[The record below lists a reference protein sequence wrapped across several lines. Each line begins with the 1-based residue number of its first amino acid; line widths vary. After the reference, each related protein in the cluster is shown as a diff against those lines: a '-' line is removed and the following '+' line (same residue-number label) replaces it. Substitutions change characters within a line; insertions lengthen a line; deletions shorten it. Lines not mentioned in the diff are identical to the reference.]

1 MISKSRFTIAFV
13 AVAIGCFGLVRP
25 APAAQVFDSNGFEAP
40 RYIPG
45 DLAGQ
50 DTAGP
55 WLKDA
60 GTATALVQSTVKQS
74 GAQAVQLNRPASAA
88 GDTRFGVLK
97 PLTPTAP
104 LTTLRVN
111 WDMNVT
117 QANTPNVDF
126 GPFFGV
132 EGYDSFGTTP
142 PKLIG
147 SLGVDATT
155 GEVLMQETGSG
166 FFIPT
171 GAVVP
176 FGQWNHFTL
185 EMNYVSR
192 TYQAFVN
199 GVASGTPEPFVDAG
213 IVGFTDAP
221 ISTLAAQDGPGLL
234 APGTAYYDNYNIE
247 IVPEPSTVAIIG
259 LASLGLLRR
268 RRAVA

>member
-1 MISKSRFTIAFV
+1 MTFKKRTAIAFV
-13 AVAIGCFGLVRP
+13 AVAFGCVGLARR
-25 APAAQVFDSNGFEAP
+25 ADATQVFDSNGFEAP
-40 RYIPG
+40 RYVPG

-50 DTAGP
+50 DTLGP

-60 GTATALVQSTVKQS
+60 GTATAVVQSAVKL
-74 GAQAVQLNRPASAA
+74 GGTQAVQLTRPATVT

-117 QANTPNVDF
+117 ASNTPNVDF
-126 GPFFGV
+126 GPFFGA
-132 EGYDSFGTTP
+132 EGYDSFGAA

-147 SLGVDATT
+147 SLGVDSTT
-155 GEVLMQETGSG
+155 GEVLIQETGTG

-171 GAVVP
+171 GQVVP

-185 EMNYVSR
+185 QMNYATR

-234 APGTAYYDNYNIE
+234 APGTAFYDNYNIE

-268 RRAVA
+268 RRTVA